1 MSPITQSSN
10 GTTFDFTFASRTSQ
24 TTITQLGETLN
35 HLLPTI
41 PDGTIIF
48 FPSYS
53 YLSTITT
60 SWQQKP
66 TSSNNT
72 DTASIWTRLAAQKPI
87 FTESQSGNTS
97 TEDVLVAYTSAI
109 AATATT
115 THKGALL
122 LAVIGGKLSEGINF
136 SDALGRCVI
145 VIGLPYPNPHS
156 VEWKARMEYIEQK
169 ASHASKPTL
178 NSSTGNSA
186 GNTNTNTNSSSSG
199 AITAGTA
206 SREFAEN
213 VCMRAVNQ
221 AIGRAVR
228 HKGDWA
234 AILLVDRRYAQKRIR
249 EKLPKWIQAS
259 LEGGEAGFGGVERG
273 LRGFYGGKVGHG

>member
-1 MSPITQSSN
+1 M
-10 GTTFDFTFASRTSQ
+10 
-24 TTITQLGETLN
+24 
-35 HLLPTI
+35 
-41 PDGTIIF
+41 
-48 FPSYS
+48 
-53 YLSTITT
+53 T

-66 TSSNNT
+66 SAS
-72 DTASIWTRLAAQKPI
+72 ASIWTRLAAHKPI
-87 FTESQSGNTS
+87 FTESQSGSTS
-97 TEDVLVAYTSAI
+97 TEDVLIAYTSAI
-109 AATATT
+109 NATATT

-169 ASHASKPTL
+169 ALSL
-178 NSSTGNSA
+178 NSTS
-186 GNTNTNTNSSSSG
+186 TNSSSKSG
-199 AITAGTA
+199 SAVTAGTA

-249 EKLPKWIQAS
+249 EKLPRWIQAS
-259 LEGGEAGFGGVERG
+259 LEDGEGGFGGVERG
-273 LRGFYGGKVGHG
+273 LRRFYGGKV